1 MNRYQK
7 IQLSERKYYII
18 GFIILV
24 VLLYIIRLFYLQ
36 IIADEYKVYAQINA
50 FEFLTEYPPRGY
62 IYDRNG
68 KLLVMNE
75 PSYDL
80 MVVPKEAKGCDTMAL
95 CDILQI
101 TKEEFIKRMTKLS
114 LPPNSP
120 RKQGI
125 FEKQLSVKTYAA
137 LQEKMYRLK
146 GFYVQVRSIR
156 KYPKPIAAHALGYIG
171 EVSKEKAEK
180 DPYYKEGDYI
190 GISGIEYSYEKYLRG
205 KKGTRIIIRDVH
217 NREVGRFMD
226 GKYDT
231 LAIPGKPL
239 YSSIDAE
246 LQEYGEYLMQNKK
259 GSIVAIEPSTGE
271 ILCLVSSP
279 TYDPNMLVGGKERN
293 KNFAR
298 LYADTINVPL
308 FNRATQAMYPPGSTF
323 KLIDALIGQKDGV
336 LFPNTRYPC
345 ARGYPPMG
353 GKPKCHPHP
362 SPADLEMSIQYSCN
376 SYYSYVFKSI
386 VENYK
391 LWGNFENAYQHWREA
406 VMSFGIGKKLNYDIP
421 FEKPGNVPTIQYYNK
436 VFGKNRWF
444 ASTVISLGIGQAE
457 LTAVP
462 IQLANV
468 MCIIANRGFYYTP
481 HIIKGIGHEKCLDS
495 TFKVKHYAYVTERE
509 YYERVINAMEKVV
522 EAGTATLAKI
532 KDIKICGKTGTAQ
545 NPHGKDHALFFA
557 FAPKD
562 DPKIAISVIVENSG
576 FGGVWAAPIASLMI
590 EKYLKRKIT
599 RPDLEKRMVE
609 ANLIKANI
617 DYIKS
622 GMPDKKKNIT
632 HKKRKRKQ

>member
-1 MNRYQK
+1 MNRNLK
-7 IQLSERKYYII
+7 IQLAARKYYII
-18 GFIILV
+18 GSVILIIV
-24 VLLYIIRLFYLQ
+24 LYIARLFYLQ
-36 IIADEYKVYAQINA
+36 IIADEYKVYAQVNA

-80 MVVPKEAKGCDTMAL
+80 MVVPKNAKGCDTITL
-95 CDILQI
+95 CEILEI
-101 TKEEFIKRMTKLS
+101 TKDEFIKRMKKLS

-137 LQEKMYRLK
+137 LQEKMYRFK

-156 KYPKPIAAHALGYIG
+156 KYPKPIAAHALGYVG
-171 EVSKEKAEK
+171 EVSKAITEK

-190 GISGIEYSYEKYLRG
+190 GISGIERSYEKYLRG

-217 NREVGRFMD
+217 NREVGSFMD

-231 LAIPGKPL
+231 LAIPGEPL
-239 YSSIDAE
+239 YSSLDVE

-259 GSIVAIEPSTGE
+259 GSIVAIDPSTGE

-279 TYDPNMLVGGKERN
+279 SYDPNMLVGGKERRR
-293 KNFAR
+293 NFAK

-323 KLIDALIGQKDGV
+323 KLIDALIGQKDSV
-336 LFPNTRYPC
+336 LFAHTVYPC
-345 ARGYPPMG
+345 IGGYPPMG

-362 SPADLEMSIQYSCN
+362 TANLEMSIQYSCN

-386 VENYK
+386 VENYRK
-391 LWGNFENAYQHWREA
+391 WGNFRNAYNHWREA

-421 FEKPGNVPTIQYYNK
+421 YEKPGNVPSIPYYDK
-436 VFGKNRWF
+436 VFGQNRWY

-481 HIIKGIGHEKCLDS
+481 HIIKGIGKRQYLDS
-495 TFKVKHYAYVTERE
+495 SFTVKHYAYVTEKE
-509 YYERVINAMEKVV
+509 YYEHVINGMEKVV
-522 EAGTATLAKI
+522 EAGTARLAKI
-532 KDIKICGKTGTAQ
+532 KDIKVCGKTGTAQ

-557 FAPKD
+557 FAPKEN
-562 DPKIAISVIVENSG
+562 PKIAISVIVENAG

-590 EKYLKRKIT
+590 EKYLTGKIS

-617 DYIKS
+617 EYIKS
-622 GMPDKKKNIT
+622 GMPDKKKT
-632 HKKRKRKQ
+632 TRKSKKRR